1 MLDYR
6 HILAQ
11 KITIMKEYKFI
22 VSRTDNIGDVVLTFP
37 LLGVLKKEFPN
48 CKIAF
53 IGKNYTKEISEI
65 NQHIDEFINYS
76 ELEKLNLEEI
86 TNKLASFNA
95 DAIIHVY
102 PNKTL
107 AKAALKAKIP
117 QRIGTS
123 HRLFHLLTCNK
134 LVRFTRKKSNLHEAV
149 LNLKLLS
156 PLLPGKTM
164 PEEKELYQF
173 YGIENKFQEPHDKK
187 RIIFHTKSFGS
198 AVDWKMDNYIK
209 LAKKLDPN
217 LCHIYFSGTE
227 KESPLI
233 SPYIK
238 ELVEMGIASD
248 MTGKFNL
255 NDFIKFIGSCDALV
269 ACSTGPL
276 HIASSLGI
284 TALGLYSSHR
294 PIDPGRWAPIGKQAH
309 YIVANDGKL
318 PGPSINE
325 VSSEEVFQK
334 LKTLIF

>member
-1 MLDYR
+1 
-6 HILAQ
+6 
-11 KITIMKEYKFI
+11 MKEYKFI

-53 IGKNYTKEISEI
+53 IGKSYTKEISAI
-65 NQHIDEFINYS
+65 NQNIDEFINFS
-76 ELEKLNLEEI
+76 ELEKLRIDEI
-86 TNKLASFNA
+86 ATKLKSFEA

-102 PNKTL
+102 PNKLL
-107 AKAALKAKIP
+107 AKAARKAKIP

-149 LNLKLLS
+149 LNLKLLA
-156 PLLPGKTM
+156 PLLSDKAM
-164 PEEKELYQF
+164 PAKDELYKF
-173 YGIENKFQEPHDKK
+173 YGIENNFKAPQDKK
-187 RIIFHTKSFGS
+187 KIIFHTKSFGS
-198 AVDWKMDNYIK
+198 AVDWKIEHYK
-209 LAKKLDPN
+209 ELAKKFDPN
-217 LCHIYFSGTE
+217 LYHIYFSGTE

-238 ELVEMGIASD
+238 ELVEEGIATD

-255 NDFIKFIGSCDALV
+255 EEFIKFIGSCDALV

-284 TALGLYSSHR
+284 AALGLYSSHR
-294 PIDPGRWAPIGKQAH
+294 PIDPARWAPIGENAH
-309 YIVANDGKL
+309 YIEANDGNH
-318 PGPSINE
+318 PSPSINE
-325 VSSEEVFQK
+325 IGPEEVFQK
-334 LKTLIF
+334 LISLKL